1 MSFFK
6 TAKKSL
12 GQNFLI
18 DQNII
23 NKIIKIGNIEENKTV
38 LEIGSG
44 YGSLTKKIVSMK
56 PNKIFAVEKDK
67 KLVSFL
73 KNAYVSAENKKYVIS
88 IISSIDKWNL
98 GFILD

>member
-1 MSFFK
+1 MNFFK

-67 KLVSFL
+67 
-73 KNAYVSAENKKYVIS
+73 
-88 IISSIDKWNL
+88 
-98 GFILD
+98 

>member
-1 MSFFK
+1 MYLFK

-44 YGSLTKKIVSMK
+44 YGSLTKKLAYMNPK
-56 PNKIFAVEKDK
+56 KIYAIEQGGK
-67 KLVSFL
+67 
-73 KNAYVSAENKKYVIS
+73 
-88 IISSIDKWNL
+88 
-98 GFILD
+98 IL